1 MSSCYNPG
9 RVKKGYSF
17 VTKTCILLYLIVAT
31 HVIHRYTK
39 FVVLPPKKKNIASVF
54 PCYADISVAS
64 ELGHTKK

>member
-39 FVVLPPKKKNIASVF
+39 FVVLPPKKKISHPYSLATL
-54 PCYADISVAS
+54 ISVAS